1 MTLASYHSRQVA
13 LATVGFLVG
22 GIVVAIAAARV
33 WASRR
38 RGPTRRMRGPARDA
52 IYHQLTF
59 DQTIEASAFMA
70 ALSRF
75 LASPAGVTMWP
86 DVRTYE
92 VWSRSIGGRT
102 ELFLSDGALAMA
114 KEAFSPMPTTKA
126 VRGTAIPRDTSLSL
140 TGFGIVPMGVDQMSR
155 QLEQSS

>member
-1 MTLASYHSRQVA
+1 MIGEA
-13 LATVGFLVG
+13 LET
-22 GIVVAIAAARV
+22 
-33 WASRR
+33 
-38 RGPTRRMRGPARDA
+38 GPERDR
-52 IYHQLTF
+52 IYHQLAF

-92 VWSRSIGGRT
+92 VWSRSLGGGT

-114 KEAFSPMPTTKA
+114 KEAFSPMRATKA
-126 VRGTAIPRDTSLSL
+126 VLGKAIPRGTSLSL

-155 QLEQSS
+155 KLEQSG